1 MVFWESDTKAKAPPA
16 HRAQQP
22 AHPDREILERL
33 AFESLREQRRSR
45 RWGIFFKSLFA
56 VYLIALFV
64 LFRSDGVSPPAGA
77 HTAMVDVDGVIAPQG
92 DAAADRVVSGLRAA
106 FEARAAKGVILRIN
120 SPGGSPVQSSY
131 INQEIHR
138 LRAHHPDKPI
148 YAVVTDICASGGYY
162 VAAAADKIYA
172 NESSIVG
179 SIGVLMNGFG
189 FVETLEKLGVERR
202 LMTAGKFKG
211 MLDPF
216 SPLDPRMQQ
225 HAQALLDEVHTE
237 FINAVKA
244 GRGDRLAQD
253 EQIFSGLIW
262 TGREAKE
269 LGLIDDFG
277 SPGYVAREV
286 IGEKKIIDYT
296 PQEDLFQKFA
306 DRIGVAIAKAMRV
319 QALIDRFELR

>member
-1 MVFWESDTKAKAPPA
+1 MVFWESDTKDTAPPPR
-16 HRAQQP
+16 RAQAP
-22 AHPDREILERL
+22 TSPERDILERL

-56 VYLIALFV
+56 LYLIALLFV
-64 LFRSDGVSPPAGA
+64 FKSDGVSPPTGA
-77 HTAMVDVDGVIAPQG
+77 HTALVDVDGIIAVQG
-92 DAAADRVVSGLRAA
+92 DANADRVVGGLRAA
-106 FEARAAKGVILRIN
+106 FEARGAKGVILRIN

-131 INQEIHR
+131 INQEILR
-138 LRAHHPDKPI
+138 LRSRHPEKPV

-216 SPLDPRMQQ
+216 SPLDPQMQQ
-225 HAQALLDEVHTE
+225 HAQMLLDGVHEE
-237 FINAVKA
+237 FINAVKS

-253 EQIFSGLIW
+253 EKIFSGLIW

-277 SPGYVAREV
+277 SPGYVAREI
-286 IGEKKIIDYT
+286 IGEKKIVDYT

-306 DRIGVAIAKAMRV
+306 DRIGVAIAKTIRLEALVDRLEMR
-319 QALIDRFELR
+319 